1 MAAVAPRRARVRV
14 AVVAVATVA
23 ALGAAACTSGPA
35 AHDTALTTPTATQQ
49 VAPPATQSASSAE
62 TTSAPPSTGVTSS
75 RTSARRTALGRA
87 TIVLNPGHNGDNAN
101 NPAVSYRVNV
111 GYGQTNFCDTTGTS
125 TVSGYPEHAF
135 NWDVAVRV
143 QVILE
148 AHGVKVVM
156 TRPNDTSAGPCITR
170 RAAIGNRP
178 GVTAVVSIHADGTP
192 NGVGRGFH
200 ICEDSRP
207 PAGPVV
213 AAESHALTVALHN
226 SVLAQSG
233 FTVSTY
239 LGHDGYYPR
248 DDFGALNLAKVPST
262 FLELGN
268 MRNAG
273 DAAIQSAPSGR
284 QRIARAVVDGILA
297 WLRSR

>member
-1 MAAVAPRRARVRV
+1 MAAAPRAGARV
-14 AVVAVATVA
+14 AVTVA
-23 ALGAAACTSGPA
+23 ATIALGVAACTSGPA
-35 AHDTALTTPTATQQ
+35 AQDNSSATPTTRQAVQLATTSAATTA
-49 VAPPATQSASSAE
+49 APPA
-62 TTSAPPSTGVTSS
+62 STRVTSP
-75 RTSARRTALGRA
+75 RTSARQTATGRP
-87 TIVLNPGHNGDNAN
+87 TIVLNPGHNGDNAD

-111 GYGQTNFCDTTGTS
+111 GYGHTNFCDTTGTN
-125 TVSGYPEHAF
+125 TVAGYPEHAF

-143 QVILE
+143 RAILQ

-156 TRPNDTSAGPCITR
+156 TRPNDTSAGPCITQ
-170 RAAIGNRP
+170 RAAIGNQP
-178 GVTAVVSIHADGTP
+178 GVTAVVSIHADGTL
-192 NGVGRGFH
+192 NGIGHGFH

-226 SVLAQSG
+226 SVLAGSG

-239 LGHDGYYPR
+239 LGYDGYYPR

-268 MRNAG
+268 MRNPG
-273 DAAIQSAPSGR
+273 DAAIQSAPAGR
-284 QRIARAVVDGILA
+284 QRVARSVADGILA
-297 WLRSR
+297 WLDSR

>member
-1 MAAVAPRRARVRV
+1 MAAAVPRRARIR
-14 AVVAVATVA
+14 AVGVVLVGVA
-23 ALGAAACTSGPA
+23 ALGPAACTSGPA
-35 AHDTALTTPTATQQ
+35 RTDATTTRTAT
-49 VAPPATQSASSAE
+49 TTSASS
-62 TTSAPPSTGVTSS
+62 TPPLVVSSSS
-75 RTSARRTALGRA
+75 RTYVTSRRSAHRTEPRAA
-87 TIVLNPGHNGDNAN
+87 TIVLNPGHNGDNAH

-111 GYGQTNFCDTTGTS
+111 GYGHTNFCDTTGTN
-125 TVSGYPEHAF
+125 TVAGYPEHAF
-135 NWDVAVRV
+135 NWDVSVRV
-143 QVILE
+143 RAILR
-148 AHGVKVVM
+148 AHSVKVIM
-156 TRPNDTSAGPCITR
+156 TRPNDISAGPCITE

-192 NGVGRGFH
+192 NGAGHGFH

-213 AAESHALTVALHN
+213 AAESHALTVALHD
-226 SVLAQSG
+226 SVLATSG
-233 FTVSTY
+233 FTTSTY

-273 DAAIQSAPSGR
+273 DAAIQSSPTER
-284 QRIARAVVDGILA
+284 QRIAQSVANGILT
-297 WLRSR
+297 WLHNR

>member
-1 MAAVAPRRARVRV
+1 MAAAAPPRAGVRMV
-14 AVVAVATVA
+14 VVAFAAVA
-23 ALGAAACTSGPA
+23 ALGVAACTLRPA
-35 AHDTALTTPTATQQ
+35 AKDTASTTTASQT
-49 VAPPATQSASSAE
+49 APSPAA
-62 TTSAPPSTGVTSS
+62 TTSAPTSTRVTSV
-75 RTSARRTALGRA
+75 RTSAHRNALGRA

-111 GYGQTNFCDTTGTS
+111 GYGHTNFCDTTGTA
-125 TVSGYPEHAF
+125 TVAGYPEHAF
-135 NWDVAVRV
+135 NWDVAVRIRA
-143 QVILE
+143 ILE

-156 TRPNDTSAGPCITR
+156 TRPNDTSSGPCITQ
-170 RAAIGNRP
+170 RAAIGNRS

-192 NGVGRGFH
+192 NGIGHGFH

-226 SVLAQSG
+226 SVLAGSG

-268 MRNAG
+268 MRNPG
-273 DAAIQSAPSGR
+273 DAAIQSAPAGR
-284 QRIARAVVDGILA
+284 QRIARSVADGILA
-297 WLRSR
+297 WVDSR